1 MNNGFFGTAMRSL
14 GFGVK
19 MAAARAAK
27 ANRGEPKG
35 VFDGW
40 NHLINLVE
48 FEGRRYLVDV
58 EFGANS
64 KLFRYWWI
72 MVSLTAGRW
81 DRGTMGSTND
91 RKRLIWSSIP
101 EFETPEKCWN
111 LQHKREG
118 NEEWDDIYCFAEVE
132 CLPQDIG
139 VMDWKSTKNIR
150 RSFLNQMILCVRTVV
165 EEDVVV

>member
-1 MNNGFFGTAMRSL
+1 L
-14 GFGVK
+14 GFRVK

-27 ANRGEPKG
+27 ANRGEQKG

-40 NHLINLVE
+40 NHLNNLVE

-64 KLFRYWWI
+64 KLFPYWWI
-72 MVSLTAGRW
+72 MVSLTAAGPAAPIPLVDGIEVPW
-81 DRGTMGSTND
+81 GSTND

-132 CLPQDIG
+132 CLPQDIRG
-139 VMDWKSTKNIR
+139 HGLEKYKECSEKLQPDDS
-150 RSFLNQMILCVRTVV
+150 LCTNCGE